1 MIRYYDSERV
11 SSQIPT
17 FLEVHNVRAAKK
29 SMYICRVSSYGK
41 VLHIGCRLLC
51 TRPGGIL
58 VVSIGNP
65 EPQYKDTRHNVG
77 HWIIN
82 ELHKNNVPVV
92 YGPWVDDKAFGGA
105 ISTSSDGNV
114 VLARSIGSY
123 MNIQGKPVSKI
134 VQRYG
139 KDKTLLVVHDEL
151 QKDLGRLQ
159 LRGPGTSARGHN
171 GLKSIDSTIGNQY
184 TKLSVGIGRP
194 DKGQKDVSDYVLSK
208 FTTSE
213 KSELEQVVEKASV
226 LVSQLINDSIKT

>member
-1 MIRYYDSERV
+1 M
-11 SSQIPT
+11 
-17 FLEVHNVRAAKK
+17 RAAKK
-29 SMYICRVSSYGK
+29 RMYICKVSSYGK
-41 VLHIGCRLLC
+41 VIRIGYRLLS
-51 TRPGGIL
+51 TRPGGVL

-82 ELHKNNVPVV
+82 ELHRNNVPIE
-92 YGPWVDDKAFGGA
+92 YGPWADDKTFGGE

-123 MNIQGKPVSKI
+123 MNTQGKPVSKI
-134 VQRYG
+134 TQRYG

-151 QKDLGRLQ
+151 QKDLGKLQ

-171 GLKSIDSTIGNQY
+171 GLKSIDSAMGNKY

-194 DKGQKDVSDYVLSK
+194 NKGQKEVSDYVLSK

-213 KSELEQVVEKASV
+213 RAELEKVLEKASV
-226 LVSQLINDSIKT
+226 LVSQVINDSINHK